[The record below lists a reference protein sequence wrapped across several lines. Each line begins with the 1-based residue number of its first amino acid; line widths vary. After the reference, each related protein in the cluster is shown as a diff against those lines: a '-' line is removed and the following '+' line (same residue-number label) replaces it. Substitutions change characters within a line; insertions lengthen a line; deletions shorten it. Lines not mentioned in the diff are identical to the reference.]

1 MDYRDGYLEGYR
13 QGYEAGFGEASRIAQ
28 RNRVP
33 IVVQDMPSMV
43 EETPKP
49 KRRSRS
55 ARAGDKKLSKAFKEA
70 NRRMRTKSGKLR
82 KGKSQGDIAR
92 LAHRLRKK
100 M

>member
-49 KRRSRS
+49 SRS
-55 ARAGDKKLSKAFKEA
+55 
-70 NRRMRTKSGKLR
+70 
-82 KGKSQGDIAR
+82 
-92 LAHRLRKK
+92 
-100 M
+100 